1 VVAIIDSGD
10 ISDVLSSRQFGDG
23 ESTYSV
29 AWRQSEWRENR
40 YHLALLLDDD
50 NELAWIG
57 RARGRRRVS
66 DRERRVEVVDIEYLA
81 GPSLTTIRARMPESL
96 RSSVQ
101 LGILP
106 DDVGALVTQLLV
118 SMFPDRAEAILR
130 LGRQDTYTL
139 PPGNRGA
146 VRNEQRDATGLLL
159 EAHGLSRDPLRDLDL
174 LSGRPSFRQGSG
186 HRSVSEEVLIQYDL
200 NHFPT
205 LIQGQADE
213 VDWHLFDDGRRR
225 MFILYSNREPIEQ
238 ALGVDVVYFN
248 DTYGA
253 FVLVQYKRLVRE
265 SNLGV
270 PCYRPDDQLAEELAR
285 MQTVDHR
292 FGKAGAG
299 DFRLYRN
306 PCWIKLCNSRA
317 SVEDPADLIKG
328 MYLSREHFVELMDVC
343 KGPRG
348 GVSFS
353 YETVPKYLNNT
364 LFAQLVRDGWL
375 GTTGVSTAELGE
387 IVNDILESRRAVVL
401 GIPVDAERG
410 RRGVRS

>member
-29 AWRQSEWRENR
+29 AWRQSEWRDNR
-40 YHLALLLDDD
+40 YHLALLFDDD
-50 NELAWIG
+50 NELTWIG
-57 RARGRRRVS
+57 RARARRRVS

-81 GPSLTTIRARMPESL
+81 GPSLATIRARMPESL

-118 SMFPDRAEAILR
+118 DMFPDRAETILR
-130 LGRQDTYTL
+130 LGRQDSHTL
-139 PPGNRGA
+139 PPGNRGI

-186 HRSVSEEVLIQYDL
+186 HRSVSEELLIQYDL

-205 LIQGQADE
+205 LVQGQADE
-213 VDWHLFDDGRRR
+213 VDWHLFGDGRRR
-225 MFILYSNREPIEQ
+225 MFILYSNREPIERS
-238 ALGVDVVYFN
+238 LGVDVVYFN

-253 FVLVQYKRLVRE
+253 FVLVQYKRLVSE
-265 SNLGV
+265 SSRGE
-270 PCYRPDDQLAEELAR
+270 PCYRPDEQLAEELAR
-285 MQTVDHR
+285 MLTVDQR
-292 FGKAGAG
+292 FGKEGPG

-306 PCWIKLCNSRA
+306 PCWIKLCNSLA
-317 SVEDPADLIKG
+317 SVEDPVDLIKG
-328 MYLSREHFVELMDVC
+328 MYLSREHFVDLMDVC

-348 GVSFS
+348 GVCFS

-364 LFAQLVRDGWL
+364 MFAQLVKDGWL
-375 GTTGVSTAELGE
+375 GTTGVSTEELGDILNE
-387 IVNDILESRRAVVL
+387 ILESRRAVVL
-401 GIPVDAERG
+401 GVPVEGGRERG
-410 RRGVRS
+410 GARR